1 MSVLK
6 RRMFQNGGQADSPAV
21 NLQAYAS
28 NLNDGTKTAKEIFD
42 AVNQYASTYGVSGLS
57 LAEVEEIV
65 EGKETPKVMAASLE
79 FPSPRAIPVPTVDPV
94 GLNNINIRSVDD
106 FGDLLDTSP
115 NLEDPLKGSQ
125 SFDQIVMSPNKI
137 PLESD
142 QFTVGGKVFTLTD
155 KFINQLNSRSPQA
168 RPEFIYQIIGD
179 KTYDASP
186 EVGQILYK
194 FASLEEPGFLKALG
208 EASKAVR
215 ETGNIFT
222 IESAPRSAEA
232 IEQRLRSG
240 PTTPSNFTF
249 LFQDAV
255 RKIKNFTGDLGYVTE
270 TAFFGVP
277 DELPGE
283 RTYTDQTLD
292 ITNAL
297 KNYGMIE
304 EVSEDK
310 IMQQRLGDLGDAVKK
325 ELPIEEQVEEE
336 DFVETPSAIFDPTQ
350 TIDIPFDPTKK
361 EEPKVEERKEAKT
374 YQPLVDPDLAL
385 DFLGAVGGKL
395 VETGRVDLGLA
406 GGAAD
411 AVTLRRQ
418 KEAAEAKAR
427 AEGATKTALKATDLK
442 ALRDSGQN
450 INEKI
455 KEYEGGRAGI
465 RFIQEAINVF
475 ENAAESGEPIGGLPG
490 LASELF
496 DKLKAAFGANEAFK
510 DLSARTQI
518 NKLIE
523 VVRQGNIRDIL
534 GESGRTISNLDR
546 DIIKDVFGGLKVTES
561 PQIAL
566 TKLRKSLEKL
576 QLANRARQGDIQ
588 DEMRFLQSPEFGTRG
603 FDTILSKL
611 SKINSVL
618 ADDPFAPYV
627 ATAATSYQPIVDID
641 L

>member
-79 FPSPRAIPVPTVDPV
+79 FPKPSAVPVPTVDPV
-94 GLNNINIRSVDD
+94 GLDNINIRDVDLIGEFD
-106 FGDLLDTSP
+106 DLTPSLIPPTTKTGLKP
-115 NLEDPLKGSQ
+115 N
-125 SFDQIVMSPNKI
+125 
-137 PLESD
+137 
-142 QFTVGGKVFTLTD
+142 QFSVGGRIFTLTPEYIKD
-155 KFINQLNSRSPQA
+155 LKNRAAKTQGGLVYDIINSPDFYAGEEARKTLLGFAAVDVPGLLN
-168 RPEFIYQIIGD
+168 IYDDQPFPMIDIFGAQVGD
-179 KTYDASP
+179 
-186 EVGQILYK
+186 
-194 FASLEEPGFLKALG
+194 
-208 EASKAVR
+208 R
-215 ETGNIFT
+215 T
-222 IESAPRSAEA
+222 IEGIESRIGKGMFNEPTDFGALFRNIIRIGKNIGGDAFYNIEAAFAGMPEEMPVPKSRIDMAVDTAEA
-232 IEQRLRSG
+232 LKEYGLI
-240 PTTPSNFTF
+240 
-249 LFQDAV
+249 
-255 RKIKNFTGDLGYVTE
+255 TE
-270 TAFFGVP
+270 TDSIQQELDNLTID
-277 DELPGE
+277 DE
-283 RTYTDQTLD
+283 T
-292 ITNAL
+292 
-297 KNYGMIE
+297 
-304 EVSEDK
+304 
-310 IMQQRLGDLGDAVKK
+310 KK

-361 EEPKVEERKEAKT
+361 EEPKVEERKVTKT

-411 AVTLRRQ
+411 AVTLRKQ

-475 ENAAESGEPIGGLPG
+475 ENAAESGEPIGGIQG
-490 LASELF
+490 LAAELY
-496 DKLKAAFGANEAFK
+496 DQLKAAFGANEAFK

-627 ATAATSYQPIVDID
+627 PTAATSYQPIVDID

>member
-28 NLNDGTKTAKEIFD
+28 NLNDGTKTAREIFD

-79 FPSPRAIPVPTVDPV
+79 FPKPSAVPVPTVDPV
-94 GLNNINIRSVDD
+94 GLDNINIRDVDLIGEFD
-106 FGDLLDTSP
+106 DLTPSLIPPTTKTGLKP
-115 NLEDPLKGSQ
+115 N
-125 SFDQIVMSPNKI
+125 
-137 PLESD
+137 
-142 QFTVGGKVFTLTD
+142 QFSVGGRIFTLTPEYIKD
-155 KFINQLNSRSPQA
+155 LKNRAAKTQGGLVYDIINSPDFYAGEEARKTLLGFAAVDVPGLLN
-168 RPEFIYQIIGD
+168 IYDDQPFPMIDVFGAQVGD
-179 KTYDASP
+179 
-186 EVGQILYK
+186 
-194 FASLEEPGFLKALG
+194 
-208 EASKAVR
+208 R
-215 ETGNIFT
+215 T
-222 IESAPRSAEA
+222 IEGIESRIGKGMFNEPTDFGALFRNIIRIGKNIGGDAFYNIEAAFAGMPEEMPVPKSRTDMAVDTAEA
-232 IEQRLRSG
+232 LKEYGLI
-240 PTTPSNFTF
+240 
-249 LFQDAV
+249 
-255 RKIKNFTGDLGYVTE
+255 TE
-270 TAFFGVP
+270 TDSIQQELDNLTID
-277 DELPGE
+277 DE
-283 RTYTDQTLD
+283 T
-292 ITNAL
+292 
-297 KNYGMIE
+297 
-304 EVSEDK
+304 
-310 IMQQRLGDLGDAVKK
+310 KK

-361 EEPKVEERKEAKT
+361 EEPKVEERKVAKT

-427 AEGATKTALKATDLK
+427 AEGAAKTALKATDLK

-475 ENAAESGEPIGGLPG
+475 ENAEESGEPIGGLQG
-490 LASELF
+490 LAAELF

-576 QLANRARQGDIQ
+576 QLANRARQGDIE

>member
-21 NLQAYAS
+21 NLQAYAA
-28 NLNDGTKTAKEIFD
+28 NLNDGTKTAREIFD
-42 AVNQYASTYGVSGLS
+42 AVNQYASSFGVSGLS

-94 GLNNINIRSVDD
+94 GIGNINIKNVDLIGEFDDLTPSLIPPQKVSGLKPNQFSVGGRIFNLTPEYIEELKQRAPNTPGGFVYDIINSPDIAYGEEARKILLDFASKDMPSLLNIYDSRRNPLNVFDVEIGDRTLEDIESRAGTGILNQPAD
-106 FGDLLDTSP
+106 FGSLFRNIIRVGKNISADALYNIQTAFAGIP
-115 NLEDPLKGSQ
+115 EEMPLKK
-125 SFDQIVMSPNKI
+125 D
-137 PLESD
+137 
-142 QFTVGGKVFTLTD
+142 LTD
-155 KFINQLNSRSPQA
+155 M
-168 RPEFIYQIIGD
+168 
-179 KTYDASP
+179 
-186 EVGQILYK
+186 
-194 FASLEEPGFLKALG
+194 
-208 EASKAVR
+208 AVD
-215 ETGNIFT
+215 T
-222 IESAPRSAEA
+222 AEA
-232 IEQRLRSG
+232 L
-240 PTTPSNFTF
+240 
-249 LFQDAV
+249 
-255 RKIKNFTGDLGYVTE
+255 KGYGLITE
-270 TAFFGVP
+270 TDSIQQELDNLTID
-277 DELPGE
+277 DE
-283 RTYTDQTLD
+283 T
-292 ITNAL
+292 
-297 KNYGMIE
+297 
-304 EVSEDK
+304 
-310 IMQQRLGDLGDAVKK
+310 KK

-350 TIDIPFDPTKK
+350 PIDIPFDPTKK
-361 EEPKVEERKEAKT
+361 EEPKVEERKVAKT

-411 AVTLRRQ
+411 AVNLRRQ
-418 KEAAEAKAR
+418 KEAAVAKAR

-450 INEKI
+450 INLKI
-455 KEYEGGRAGI
+455 QEYEGGRAGI
-465 RFIQEAINVF
+465 RFVQEALSIF
-475 ENAAESGEPIGGLPG
+475 KKARETGEPLGGIPG
-490 LASELF
+490 YLAELG
-496 DKLKAAFGANEAFK
+496 DRIQALFGYDEGPE
-510 DLSARTQI
+510 DQSARTRI

-546 DIIKDVFGGLKVTES
+546 DIIKDVFGGIKIDES
-561 PQIAL
+561 PDIAI
-566 TKLRKSLEKL
+566 TKLEKSLEKL

-588 DEMRFLQSPEFGTRG
+588 DEMRFLQSPEFGSRG

-611 SKINSVL
+611 SSINSVL